1 MKSRVNTAA
10 LAPLLDIASTDPEPA
25 VSRAALDAAARLPL
39 GEEGWR
45 ALAAALLS
53 AIEAAGRDSPER
65 TVILVLAVR
74 VPLLSMRRRLR
85 SVAADSD
92 DAAAMAVGQALAG
105 AGDPSQIER
114 LLAEAA
120 AAQWHAFEG
129 LAAMPLEQAGVSSSQ
144 WPAPPPPDQPQARF
158 WYALAAARLNDWRWI
173 DRFVAGEEPEPP
185 IFFGPPSVPYSR
197 IAACGPWP
205 EALAAH
211 LAAQLARTDD
221 IADPAR
227 QRMARIIVGAVT
239 GMTDADGMPIDDREA
254 RDVPPSRQEID
265 DAVGAARAFLS
276 EATVARFETEGLG
289 LEAASTESGAKAAP
303 LRTSERSLLAER
315 IVTDAHAAAV
325 TLPQDVPANQVIGN
339 PLVRLLG
346 LLPAG
351 RDWPVGALVQAQLDA
366 PRTALDDAQLA
377 WVIARAAPARWIG
390 QLSSML
396 SPAVRPIEDR
406 LRILQIAADA
416 AEHAAGRGPS
426 PFRGSGGHGPNVA
439 GPRRELIDD
448 VFPDAGLLGAA
459 PAADE
464 LSIRPKASEASPPQ
478 GDAAVFCPP
487 VVGRGSVFLVQVFFY
502 PPDRAAEARD
512 QALEADAAAQRRGVM
527 ALPPDLPLGTRID
540 LHLEMPGLRID
551 EPDAVL
557 VWSGRT
563 TAAQFE
569 ASVPSEAGLGNTV
582 GRVRLSVA
590 GVPIGTLRFQLAV
603 AADAAAQSP
612 RDAGADVRRYRRA
625 FVSYSSQ
632 DRAEVLRR
640 VQAFRIAGLEVF
652 QDILDLEPGQRWER
666 ELYREIDRS
675 DVFMLFW
682 SSAAAASPWV
692 SKEIDYALARKQG
705 REDLPPDIAPVPI
718 EGPPIPPPP
727 ERLRHLHFND
737 ALLAHIAAAQAPPK
751 S

>member
-10 LAPLLDIASTDPEPA
+10 LAPLLDIARTDPEPA
-25 VSRAALDAAARLPL
+25 VRRAALDAAVRLPL
-39 GEEGWR
+39 GEEAWR
-45 ALAAALLS
+45 ALSGALLDTM
-53 AIEAAGRDSPER
+53 EAAGRDTPER
-65 TVILVLAVR
+65 TAILVLAVR

-85 SVAADSD
+85 SIAADAD
-92 DAAAMAVGQALAG
+92 DPAALAVGQALTE

-120 AAQWHAFEG
+120 AGQPQAFEG
-129 LAAMPLEQAGVSSSQ
+129 LAAMPLEHAGVSSTGL
-144 WPAPPPPDQPQARF
+144 PAPPPPDEPQTRF
-158 WYALAAARLNDWRWI
+158 WYALAAARLGDWHWI
-173 DRFVAGEEPEPP
+173 DRFVGGEEDEPP
-185 IFFGPPSVPYSR
+185 IFFGPPSFPYSR
-197 IAACGPWP
+197 IASLGPWP
-205 EALAAH
+205 DALRAH
-211 LAAQLARTDD
+211 LAAQFARTDE

-239 GMTDADGMPIDDREA
+239 GLRDADGGPIDDRREA
-254 RDVPPSRQEID
+254 HEAPPSKQEVD
-265 DAVGAARAFLS
+265 DAVAAARAFLS
-276 EATVARFETEGLG
+276 EAT
-289 LEAASTESGAKAAP
+289 AAP
-303 LRTSERSLLAER
+303 LETELEVENGSGGAEAPPLRTGERVLIER
-315 IVTDAHAAAV
+315 IVADAHTAAAG
-325 TLPQDVPANQVIGN
+325 LPEDVPAHQVVGN
-339 PLVRLLG
+339 PIVRLLG

-351 RDWPVGALVQAQLDA
+351 RDLPISALVRAQLEA

-377 WVIARAAPARWIG
+377 WVIARAAPSRWIE
-390 QLSSML
+390 QLCSML
-396 SPAVRPIEDR
+396 SPPVRPIEDR

-426 PFRGSGGHGPNVA
+426 PFRGSGGHEPNVA
-439 GPRRELIDD
+439 TPRRDLIDD
-448 VFPDAGLLGAA
+448 EGFPDGMLLGAT
-459 PAADE
+459 PPADE
-464 LSIRPKASEASPPQ
+464 LSIQPRMSEADHPQ

-487 VVGRGSVFLVQVFFY
+487 VVSRGGVFLVQVFFY

-512 QALEADAAAQRRGVM
+512 QAREADAAAQRRGVM

-551 EPDAVL
+551 EPDAAL

-563 TAAQFE
+563 TAAQFDV
-569 ASVPSEAGLGNTV
+569 SVPAEAALGNTI

-603 AADAAAQSP
+603 AAEAPTQSP
-612 RDAGADVRRYRRA
+612 LDARAEVRRYRRA
-625 FVSYSSQ
+625 FVSYSSK

-692 SKEIDYALARKQG
+692 AKEVDYALARKQG
-705 REDLPPDIAPVPI
+705 RDDLPPDIAPVPI

-727 ERLRHLHFND
+727 EQLRHLHFND
-737 ALLAHIAAAQAPPK
+737 ALLAHIAAAQVPPTH
-751 S
+751 